1 MKGSGFISRWDI
13 DKNKYGVRNFAIDK
27 LKRTMTDAQ
36 TWREHLWVRESE
48 YKICLD
54 YQNEIEKWFYK
65 DK

>member
-36 TWREHLWVRESE
+36 NVERTSLSERIRVQNLLRLSKRNREVIL
-48 YKICLD
+48 
-54 YQNEIEKWFYK
+54 
-65 DK
+65 